1 MGLLEKAAADFER
14 PAARLRRPGKGA
26 GMGLLKRL
34 RRILSGRALRFG
46 GRGKP
51 LRSDRGGSR
60 WSTYLTETV
69 SYHH

>member
-1 MGLLEKAAADFER
+1 
-14 PAARLRRPGKGA
+14 
-26 GMGLLKRL
+26 MGLLKGL
-34 RRILSGRALRFG
+34 RRILRGRALQFG

-51 LRSDRGGSR
+51 LGSERGGSR

>member
-1 MGLLEKAAADFER
+1 
-14 PAARLRRPGKGA
+14 
-26 GMGLLKRL
+26 MGLLKRL
-34 RRILSGRALRFG
+34 RRILSGRALQFG

>member
-1 MGLLEKAAADFER
+1 MALR
-14 PAARLRRPGKGA
+14 RIIARLRSWTGRPPQP
-26 GMGLLKRL
+26 
-34 RRILSGRALRFG
+34 G

-51 LRSDRGGSR
+51 LPADRGNSR